1 MARTKKTAEPTP
13 PQPEEDLEVEAEGEE
28 TEEQPEAP
36 PEIDMDSHS
45 ESVSA
50 SQMER
55 LMGKPAAVN
64 KPDISRL
71 PDALERGKPVF
82 KAGDKIVIERYA
94 SVLEGRPYLDTRTY
108 RVLELDEGTG
118 TMKLYDE
125 SLCQFARD
133 NFRHGTAHGYVYK
146 LAMGVVVATKKKRG
160 RPRKAPVEAPT
171 VAAPPEKKRGRG
183 RPPGSKNRPKEEI
196 KEEKAAKRKAAAVKA
211 AKKTAKKKPKTC
223 KTV

>member
-1 MARTKKTAEPTP
+1 MARPKKTAEPVP
-13 PQPEEDLEVEAEGEE
+13 PQPEEDLEVEE

-36 PEIDMDSHS
+36 PEIDVDSLS
-45 ESVSA
+45 ESVTA

-55 LMGKPAAVN
+55 LMGKAAAVN

-94 SVLEGRPYLDTRTY
+94 TVLTDRPYLDTRTY
-108 RVLELDEGTG
+108 RVLELDEASGA
-118 TMKLYDE
+118 MKLYDE

-133 NFRHGTAHGYVYK
+133 NYRYGSAHGFVYK

-171 VAAPPEKKRGRG
+171 VAAPTEKKRGRG
-183 RPPGSKNRPKEEI
+183 RPPGSKNRPKAEI
-196 KEEKAAKRKAAAVKA
+196 REEKAAKRKAAAVKA